1 MENEAK
7 KSKVVFEILKA
18 LIIAVILS
26 LVLVLLAALIIK
38 LFNISDG
45 VIPVINQII
54 KGISILLGCLI
65 AVKNKSNNWLKGIII
80 GILYIGLAYV
90 IFSLLDGEFKIGL
103 DILNDIALGSVT
115 GMLSGI
121 LAGFKKQR

>member
-1 MENEAK
+1 MESEAK
-7 KSKVVFEILKA
+7 KSNVVFEILKA

-26 LVLVLLAALIIK
+26 LVLVLIAALIIK

-45 VIPVINQII
+45 IIPIINQVI

-80 GILYIGLAYV
+80 GILYIALSYV
-90 IFSLLDGEFKIGL
+90 VFSLLDGEFKFGL
-103 DILNDIALGSVT
+103 NILNDVALGSIT